1 MISPWTWEQLF
12 PDAEYGFHF
21 QFKRE
26 SLHAY
31 YGRRTPRP
39 VLEQRAG
46 LIERHADWFVAFDAQ
61 SDTFVK
67 ETAALLAS
75 TGLALNGDDVAPRK
89 LLHRMGMATD
99 ADLVVLRPD
108 AGAWRVT
115 AGVVCFPSG
124 WSLPEKLGKTLEDI
138 HGVVPGLNAA
148 LSERINKFISGLKPG
163 YSWERVNWG
172 LSAADQLSMHP
183 NLQPSR
189 LQSDTPVNQVWV
201 RVEMQS
207 LALLPETGGLLF
219 GIRILNQPLIT
230 LLEDASLKVRIE
242 RALRTMPDDV
252 AEYKGLAAFRETFL
266 RRG

>member
-1 MISPWTWEQLF
+1 MISPWTWETLF
-12 PDAEYGFHF
+12 PDADYGFHF

-26 SLHAY
+26 SLDSY
-31 YGRRTPRP
+31 YGRRAARV

-46 LIERHADWFVAFDAQ
+46 LIEKHVDWFVAFDGHA
-61 SDTFVK
+61 DIFVN

-75 TGLALNGDDVAPRK
+75 KGLSVGGDGDTPQK

-108 AGAWRVT
+108 DGVWRVT

-124 WSLPEKLGKTLEDI
+124 WSLPEKLGRPLEDI
-138 HGVVPGLNAA
+138 HGIVPGLNAA

-172 LSAADQLSMHP
+172 LSATDQLSMHP
-183 NLQPSR
+183 NLQPPR
-189 LQSDTPVNQVWV
+189 LLSGTPVNQVWV

-207 LALLPETGGLLF
+207 LALLPDSGGLLF
-219 GIRILNQPLIT
+219 GIRILNHPLNT
-230 LLEDASLKVRIE
+230 LMEDASLKPRIE

-266 RRG
+266 RRR